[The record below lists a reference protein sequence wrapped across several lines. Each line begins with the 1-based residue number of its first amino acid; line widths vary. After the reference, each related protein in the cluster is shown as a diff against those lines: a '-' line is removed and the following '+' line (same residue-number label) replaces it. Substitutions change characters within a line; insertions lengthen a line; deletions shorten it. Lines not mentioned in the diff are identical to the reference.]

1 MKYLFVTQ
9 YKKTWPIDL
18 MCRVLGVS
26 RQGYYLYR
34 RNSEARLADPE
45 HQEMLEW
52 MKDIAIA
59 SQYSYGRRR
68 MKRAMNVLG
77 FPVSRMKTV
86 SLMKE
91 AGIQVRHKKKFKVT
105 TNSNHN
111 LPLFEN
117 LLERQFDVERPNQ
130 VFASDITY
138 IWTQEGWLYLA
149 VVIDLYSR
157 KVVGWSMSSRMTAQ
171 LVCDALTMAIWL
183 RRPKAGLIHHSDRG
197 SQYASKAFRRL
208 LKAHGIKGSMSR
220 KGDCWDNAVVES
232 FFGSLK
238 QERVHWRHYQTRY
251 EAQQDILD
259 YISMF
264 YNSYRLHSYL
274 DYKSPNQ
281 YEMETVELRKVA

>member
-1 MKYLFVTQ
+1 
-9 YKKTWPIDL
+9 

-26 RQGYYLYR
+26 RQGYSHYR
-34 RNSEARLADPE
+34 RNTEARLADPE
-45 HQEMLEW
+45 YQEMLEW
-52 MKDIAIA
+52 VKDIAIA
-59 SQYSYGRRR
+59 SHYTYGRRR
-68 MKRAMNVLG
+68 IKKAMNVLG
-77 FPVSRMKTV
+77 FPITRTMTE
-86 SLMKE
+86 SLMEE
-91 AGIQVRHKKKFKVT
+91 AEARVRHKKKFKVT
-105 TNSNHN
+105 TNSDHK

-117 LLERQFDVERPNQ
+117 LLEREFDVEQPNQ
-130 VFASDITY
+130 VIASDITY
-138 IWTQEGWLYLA
+138 VWTQEGWLYLA

-171 LVCDALTMAIWL
+171 LVCDALMMAIWL

-197 SQYASKAFRRL
+197 SQYASRAFRKL
-208 LKAHGIKGSMSR
+208 LKTHGFKGSMSR
-220 KGDCWDNAVVES
+220 NGDCWDNAVVES

-274 DYKSPNQ
+274 DYRSPNQ
-281 YEMETVELRKVA
+281 YEMEMTELRKVA